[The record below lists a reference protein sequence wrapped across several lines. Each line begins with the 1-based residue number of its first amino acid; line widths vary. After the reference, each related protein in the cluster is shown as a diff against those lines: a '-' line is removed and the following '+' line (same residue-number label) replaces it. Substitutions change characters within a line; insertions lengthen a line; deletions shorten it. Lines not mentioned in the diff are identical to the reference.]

1 MRSQGKFALTLALI
15 AATLALGVGS
25 VAHAQGAPV
34 YVGPGAPPPFEPPGY
49 IRAEP
54 LPEYGLLPREVVGIL
69 RSTGFSPLSPPLR
82 RGRFYLVAV
91 IDPNGEDGQVTIDAI
106 SGRFVRFV
114 PADLIGRSMASYPA
128 PPYAP
133 PRRSGPRP
141 PMPLPGVASRG
152 ATSAPIPAARPQAA
166 PQANAQTAN
175 AGTTGPSARSAE
187 PVEVKPS
194 FGKPAGG
201 PELLPTRPMPPAQ
214 GFE

>member
-1 MRSQGKFALTLALI
+1 MRSQGKLAPTLTLI

-25 VAHAQGAPV
+25 VAYAQGAPV
-34 YVGPGAPPPFEPPGY
+34 YLGPAAPPPFEPPGY

-54 LPEYGLLPREVVGIL
+54 LPDDGLLPREVIGIL
-69 RSTGFSPLSPPLR
+69 RSTGFSPLSPPIR
-82 RGRFYLVAV
+82 RGRLYLVAV

-133 PRRSGPRP
+133 RRTGPRP
-141 PMPLPGVASRG
+141 PLPLPGIASRG
-152 ATSAPIPAARPQAA
+152 ATSAPMPAARPQAA
-166 PQANAQTAN
+166 PQPNAQTAN
-175 AGTTGPSARSAE
+175 AGTASPSVKSAE
-187 PVEVKPS
+187 PVEIKPS

-201 PELLPTRPMPPAQ
+201 PALLPLQPAPPAQ
-214 GFE
+214 GFD

>member
-1 MRSQGKFALTLALI
+1 MRSQGKLALILALI
-15 AATLALGVGS
+15 AATLALGAGG

-34 YVGPGAPPPFEPPGY
+34 YIGPGGPPPFEPPGY
-49 IRAEP
+49 IRAAP
-54 LPEYGLLPREVVGIL
+54 LPDDGLLPREVIGIL

-82 RGRFYLVAV
+82 RGHFYLVAV

-106 SGRFVRFV
+106 SGRLVRFM

-133 PRRSGPRP
+133 PRRNGPRP

-152 ATSAPIPAARPQAA
+152 ATAAPMPAVRPQAA
-166 PQANAQTAN
+166 PQANAQTAS
-175 AGTTGPSARSAE
+175 AGTASPSPKSAE

-201 PELLPTRPMPPAQ
+201 PALLPTQPMPPAQ
-214 GFE
+214 GFD

>member
-1 MRSQGKFALTLALI
+1 MRSQENLALKLALI
-15 AATLALGVGS
+15 AATFAFGAGG
-25 VAHAQGAPV
+25 VAHAQGAPI
-34 YVGPGAPPPFEPPGY
+34 YVGPGAPPPFEPPAY
-49 IRAEP
+49 IRAAP
-54 LPEYGLLPREVVGIL
+54 LPDDGLLPREVIGIL

-133 PRRSGPRP
+133 RRSGPRP
-141 PMPLPGVASRG
+141 PMPLPGIASRG
-152 ATSAPIPAARPQAA
+152 ATSAPLPAARPHAA

-175 AGTTGPSARSAE
+175 AGTTEPSPKSTE

-201 PELLPTRPMPPAQ
+201 PALLPMQPMPPAQ
-214 GFE
+214 GFD